1 MSLPF
6 ARAGMG
12 QEGVRAKLLVIWTKP
27 RSLKAGPGTCGRRE
41 EMTTAADWTAG
52 SVQSSA
58 GRDVAKAGPSGMPG
72 LTDPNGMELAL
83 DIAAPE
89 FQEPPQLGIIGRNVE
104 LLPDKALQQ
113 IGVIG
118 QMVYYL
124 RRGQAIIGQLL
135 LLVVHR
141 RALIL

>member
-1 MSLPF
+1 M
-6 ARAGMG
+6 
-12 QEGVRAKLLVIWTKP
+12 
-27 RSLKAGPGTCGRRE
+27 
-41 EMTTAADWTAG
+41 
-52 SVQSSA
+52 
-58 GRDVAKAGPSGMPG
+58 AKAGSSGMPG

-83 DIAAPE
+83 DITAPE

-118 QMVYYL
+118 QMVDYL

-135 LLVVHR
+135 LLIVHL
-141 RALIL
+141 RALMVSSCAA